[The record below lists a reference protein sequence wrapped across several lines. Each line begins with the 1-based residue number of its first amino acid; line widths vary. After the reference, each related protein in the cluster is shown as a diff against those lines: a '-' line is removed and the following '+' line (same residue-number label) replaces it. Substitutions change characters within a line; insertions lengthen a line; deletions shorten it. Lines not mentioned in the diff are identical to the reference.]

1 MRRWCEG
8 GGMVL
13 TQMLYG
19 GEKVFLLPLTR
30 RLNYRLPK
38 GREQVAGKLDRGSA
52 LDMVVDILET
62 DKKYGVIYADPP
74 WTYKTYSGKGKE
86 KRSAENHYA
95 CMRKEDI
102 QALPVQGIAAE
113 DCVLFL
119 WVTMPCLEEGLELI
133 RKWGFTYKTCAFTWV
148 KQNRKSDG
156 LFWGLGF
163 WTRANAELCLLAT
176 RGNPKRVS
184 KGVHSVVLSH
194 VREHSRKP
202 DEVRDRIVELMGDI
216 PRIELFAR
224 QQVDGWDCWGDEV

>member
-1 MRRWCEG
+1 MPCIIFLKKWRNRCLHG
-8 GGMVL
+8 VL
-13 TQMLYG
+13 SS
-19 GEKVFLLPLTR
+19 PR
-30 RLNYRLPK
+30 SRDRDH
-38 GREQVAGKLDRGSA
+38 VAGKLDRGSV
-52 LDMVVDILET
+52 LDMVVDILDT
-62 DKKYGVIYADPP
+62 DKKYDVIYADPP

-95 CMRKEDI
+95 CMKKEDI

-176 RGNPKRVS
+176 GGQMPAHADGVR
-184 KGVHSVVLSH
+184 KGL
-194 VREHSRKP
+194 
-202 DEVRDRIVELMGDI
+202 
-216 PRIELFAR
+216 
-224 QQVDGWDCWGDEV
+224 

>member
-1 MRRWCEG
+1 
-8 GGMVL
+8 
-13 TQMLYG
+13 
-19 GEKVFLLPLTR
+19 
-30 RLNYRLPK
+30 
-38 GREQVAGKLDRGSA
+38 
-52 LDMVVDILET
+52 MVVDIFGT
-62 DKKYGVIYADPP
+62 DKKYSVIYADPP
-74 WTYKTYSGKGKE
+74 WTFKTYSPKGTE
-86 KRSAENHYA
+86 KKSAQSHYA
-95 CMRKEDI
+95 CMKKEDI

-176 RGNPKRVS
+176 RGRPKRVS

-224 QQVDGWDCWGDEV
+224 QQADGWDCWGDEV

>member
-1 MRRWCEG
+1 
-8 GGMVL
+8 
-13 TQMLYG
+13 
-19 GEKVFLLPLTR
+19 
-30 RLNYRLPK
+30 
-38 GREQVAGKLDRGSA
+38 
-52 LDMVVDILET
+52 MVVDILET

-148 KQNRKSDG
+148 K
-156 LFWGLGF
+156 
-163 WTRANAELCLLAT
+163 
-176 RGNPKRVS
+176 
-184 KGVHSVVLSH
+184 
-194 VREHSRKP
+194 HSRKP